1 MSSWKKKINQ
11 TTPSSSIPSTLVTL
25 FFVCLFYIRF
35 GESSVLTEMEKPGKT
50 KLIVDNI
57 LLTKF
62 GNPLYFVNL
71 FCQFIL
77 MNYKHIIV

>member
-62 GNPLYFVNL
+62 GIIIRYILLICFANLY
-71 FCQFIL
+71 
-77 MNYKHIIV
+77 